1 MLSSRSTGVKIRS
14 RLFFGIK
21 KLLPHA
27 TVRKEPVETDRLQA
41 ELITDGK
48 LEYAVLGISAVED
61 LGQSPVIARIDDDVI
76 EFIRSAYGDGQIEGL
91 GIYRII
97 GRSRYAADFR
107 LDGSREI
114 GRASCR
120 ERV

>member
-1 MLSSRSTGVKIRS
+1 MGVKIRS

-61 LGQSPVIARIDDDVI
+61 LGQSPVCTHWTGGSFCFVSVLITI
-76 EFIRSAYGDGQIEGL
+76 L
-91 GIYRII
+91 G
-97 GRSRYAADFR
+97 AETEKKQF
-107 LDGSREI
+107 
-114 GRASCR
+114 
-120 ERV
+120 